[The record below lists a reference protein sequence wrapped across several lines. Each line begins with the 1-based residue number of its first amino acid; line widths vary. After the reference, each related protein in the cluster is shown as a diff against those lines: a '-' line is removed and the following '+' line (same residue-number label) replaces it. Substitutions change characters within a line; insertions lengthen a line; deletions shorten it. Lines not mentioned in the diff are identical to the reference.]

1 MPLPEPGKKY
11 LIVFCK
17 SCDKGFRVLDRAIEE
32 GEQLNIP
39 GPQSL
44 KCRGCGHVAT
54 YNPAEMRTAQL
65 GSRNPA
71 NKKRG

>member
-1 MPLPEPGKKY
+1 MALPEPGSKY

-17 SCDKGFRVLDRAIEE
+17 SCDKGFRVLDRAIQP
-32 GEQLNIP
+32 GETLNIP

-54 YNPAEMRTAQL
+54 YDPGEMRTAQL
-65 GSRNPA
+65 GPKPARNR
-71 NKKRG
+71 N

>member
-1 MPLPEPGKKY
+1 MARPELGSKY

-17 SCDKGFRVLDRAIEE
+17 SCDKGFRVLDRAIQP
-32 GEQLNIP
+32 GEKLNIP

-54 YNPAEMRTAQL
+54 YDPAEMRTAQV
-65 GSRNPA
+65 GPKPARNR
-71 NKKRG
+71 N

>member
-17 SCDKGFRVLDRAIEE
+17 SCDKGFRVLDRAIEP
-32 GEQLNIP
+32 GEKLEIP

-54 YNPAEMRTAQL
+54 YDPREMRTAQL
-65 GSRNPA
+65 GKRDPARKRN
-71 NKKRG
+71 

>member
-1 MPLPEPGKKY
+1 MPQPEAGQKY

-17 SCDKGFRVLDRAIEE
+17 SCEKGFRVLDRPIEP
-32 GEQLNIP
+32 GEKVNIP

-54 YNPAEMRTAQL
+54 YDPLEMRSAQF
-65 GSRNPA
+65 SAKPA
-71 NKKRG
+71 GNRH